1 MNSVKQK
8 YLTSRAERVILFF
21 AMEDFVKQAL
31 LYDFYGDLLT
41 EHQRSV
47 YSAYVL
53 ENLSIS
59 EIAREAGISRQGV
72 HDMLKRCNGILE
84 EYERKLQ
91 LVERFIKI
99 KDRVRLIAD
108 AKDLE
113 EARNISNGIMEL
125 L

>member
-1 MNSVKQK
+1 
-8 YLTSRAERVILFF
+8 
-21 AMEDFVKQAL
+21 MEDFVKQAL